1 MTKVNLLSAA
11 TKSTNGTMQIAL
23 LVLYAIGALFGIGE
37 ELIDG
42 AFMAIIPLI
51 AVIREITKGERKA
64 TFGQNILVYLFD
76 IVLIFAPW
84 LADAL
89 GSLSDI
95 IGFLLDGDTN
105 RALQSVFYFA
115 NILWALIRTKPWE
128 KQS

>member
-1 MTKVNLLSAA
+1 MTKFNLLSAA

-42 AFMAIIPLI
+42 AWMAIIPI
-51 AVIREITKGERKA
+51 VAAIREITKGERKA
-64 TFGQNILVYLFD
+64 TFGQNVLVYLFD
-76 IVLIFAPW
+76 IILIFAPW

-89 GSLSDI
+89 ASLSEI

-105 RALQSVFYFA
+105 RALQALFYFA

-128 KQS
+128 NRG